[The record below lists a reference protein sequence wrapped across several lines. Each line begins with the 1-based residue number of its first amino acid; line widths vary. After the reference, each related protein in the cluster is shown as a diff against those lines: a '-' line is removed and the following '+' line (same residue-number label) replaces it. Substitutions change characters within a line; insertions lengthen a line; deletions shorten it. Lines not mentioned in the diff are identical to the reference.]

1 MATAKKSS
9 SKSQAE
15 GDRYFVLAFRTGM
28 DAIENT
34 VVSAA
39 EIPLSVLS
47 GMGVSPDTTD
57 AAREAN
63 KQLAHGI
70 HGTVDAIV
78 TQIADA
84 VTKETELAAAT
95 VSGMAKSANK
105 G

>member
-1 MATAKKSS
+1 MATAKKSDDKEQPES
-9 SKSQAE
+9 E
-15 GDRYFVLAFRTGM
+15 RYFVLAFRSGM

-39 EIPLSVLS
+39 EIPLSLLN
-47 GMGVSPDTTD
+47 GMGVSTEATD
-57 AAREAN
+57 AARETS

-84 VTKETELAAAT
+84 VSKETTLAAETLTGFASAT
-95 VSGMAKSANK
+95 NKS
-105 G
+105 